1 MTHPAPQKPAPE
13 PTNKAPAAPDPAD
26 YDIAFLQSGQ
36 VAYSVSPKHIQFA
49 QFALIYGLMGTSIGI
64 GNLLR
69 LFGQAVHMSVGLAV
83 GLIVLALV
91 GVLVFLI
98 RQDIKNTFEQG
109 GAVPKDLKY
118 EKHNTSRRIRITLR
132 AVPSIR
138 LLRSLP
144 EAEHGFEPEIVRV
157 PLAVGLD
164 QTARKLAW
172 LGGVIGML
180 VAVLIELYIV
190 RSTEWMPFSIW
201 FIMGM
206 GCVGAI
212 GVPEF
217 FFPTYLRVIPGR
229 LDVIR
234 APIVGDT
241 LSVIHSYDLR
251 TRPITIVGP
260 IVYIEP
266 ELPAGQPRPEL
277 VENARWPNQMTYPP
291 DFKPE
296 AICLQFSLNRL
307 RIIRAIVWAAIT
319 TAPTPEV
326 PSDRLLG

>member
-1 MTHPAPQKPAPE
+1 MTHSSPQKPAQE
-13 PTNKAPAAPDPAD
+13 PANKASPAPDPAD

-69 LFGQAVHMSVGLAV
+69 LFGKAVHMSVGLAV

-91 GVLVFLI
+91 GVLVFMI
-98 RQDIKNTFEQG
+98 RMDIRNTFEQG
-109 GAVPKDLKY
+109 GAIPKDLKY
-118 EKHNTSRRIRITLR
+118 EKHSTTRRIRITLR
-132 AVPSIR
+132 TVPSIR

-172 LGGVIGML
+172 LGGLMGVL

-201 FIMGM
+201 FVMGM

-217 FFPTYLRVIPGR
+217 FFPTYLRIIPGR

-241 LSVIHSYDLR
+241 LSVIQSCDLR

-266 ELPAGQPRPEL
+266 MLPSGQPRPEL
-277 VENARWPNQMTYPP
+277 VESPRWPNQMTYPP

-307 RIIRAIVWAAIT
+307 QIIRAIVWAAIT
-319 TAPTPEV
+319 SAPTPEV